1 MSVWPVMRRLVWVR
15 PHLFLGN
22 IFMYVLHHG
31 SPLIAGLI
39 MRALFDRL
47 SGQTAAGF
55 NAWTLLAILFAYH
68 LLNVGKSAWA
78 HWIWFSLELM
88 SNAIV
93 RCNLFNWMMNGPG
106 ARSLPRSP
114 GEAISRMR
122 GDTRELVTTVEYW
135 VDVTGMVLFTAVAVT
150 IMVRIDPVVASV
162 VLVPLL
168 GILVTVLSMT
178 NRIRRYRK
186 DRRRAAG
193 HVTGFI
199 GELFGSVQAVKVATA
214 EAPAIAHFAAL
225 NETRRKA
232 ALKDILF
239 MELLQSVN
247 LNMVQIA
254 TGFILLLTAGSMQR
268 GEFTVGDFSL
278 FIAYLPQLSN
288 AMGFFGRMLA
298 QHRRV
303 LVSYDRLQELV
314 PGMDMLHTADRIP
327 LHLHGNFPPIDPVPA
342 IGKDKLQRL
351 EVEGLTFQY
360 PSTGRGVTDLSFALE
375 PGSLTVVTGRIG
387 AGKTTLLR
395 TLLGLVERDAGV
407 VRWNGTAVDDPAT
420 FLIPPRCA
428 YTPQV
433 PRLFSDNLRNNIL
446 FGEPEREQSMDRAI
460 HLAVLQEDV
469 ADLEENLAKT
479 KAKMNNAPFYY
490 ELDTYFHHRL
500 CTITK
505 NRLMCFVIDSL
516 KNAIVNIKLEL
527 ELDHDFSVMVYD
539 AHVRIVEAL
548 RRRDPVM
555 AREAMLEHIEE
566 VDRVLVA
573 CCDANAPFDP

>member
-1 MSVWPVMRRLVWVR
+1 MRRLVWVSPR
-15 PHLFLGN
+15 LFLGN
-22 IFMYVLHHG
+22 IFMYILQHG

-47 SGQTAAGF
+47 SGQTPAGF
-55 NAWTLLAILFAYH
+55 NVWTLLAILFTYH
-68 LLNVGKSAWA
+68 LVNIGKSAWA

-88 SNAIV
+88 SNAIL
-93 RCNLFNWMMNGPG
+93 RCNLFNWIMNGPG
-106 ARSLPRSP
+106 PRSLPGSP

-122 GDTRELVTTVEYW
+122 GDTRELVMTLEFW
-135 VDVTGMVLFTAVAVT
+135 VDVSGMFLFTAIAVF
-150 IMVRIDPVVASV
+150 IMARIDLLVASV

-168 GILVTVLSMT
+168 GILVTVLTMT

-193 HVTGFI
+193 RVTGFI
-199 GELFGSVQAVKVATA
+199 GELFSSIQAVKIATA
-214 EAPAIAHFAAL
+214 EAPVINRFAEL

-247 LNMVQIA
+247 TNMVQIA

-268 GEFTVGDFSL
+268 GDFSVGDFSL

-303 LVSYDRLQELV
+303 VVSYDRLQELV
-314 PGMDMLHTADRIP
+314 PGMDMIQTADRIP
-327 LHLHGNFPPIDPVPA
+327 LHLHGTFPPIDPVPA
-342 IGKDKLQRL
+342 IGDDRLQRVQ
-351 EVEGLTFQY
+351 VEGLTFRY
-360 PSTGRGVTDLSFALE
+360 PSTGRGIEDLSFVME

-395 TLLGLVERDAGV
+395 TLLGLVERDAGTI
-407 VRWNGTAVDDPAT
+407 RWNGAAVEDPAT

-446 FGEPEREQSMDRAI
+446 FGEPEQEQSMDRAI

-469 ADLEENLAKT
+469 SDLEHGMETLVGPRGVKLSGGQVQRSA
-479 KAKMNNAPFYY
+479 AARMFVRHA
-490 ELDTYFHHRL
+490 ELQ
-500 CTITK
+500 
-505 NRLMCFVIDSL
+505 VIDDLSS
-516 KNAIVNIKLEL
+516 A
-527 ELDHDFSVMVYD
+527 LD
-539 AHVRIVEAL
+539 VETEQRL
-548 RRRDPVM
+548 WNQLLGK
-555 AREAMLEHIEE
+555 EKSTC
-566 VDRVLVA
+566 LVA
-573 CCDANAPFDP
+573 THRQAALQRADQILVLHEGRIIDRGTLRDLLARCPEMQALWAEIHHPA